1 MSDDDWEPS
10 LRYLVVASFVVA
22 RDGRHKG
29 GHDQT
34 RCTPSTEIGMRYLRP
49 SSEAEM
55 IACFL
60 QQEYAHPERYGIML
74 GAALRVEGVSPGRLT
89 NPDVTDPCANA
100 DRRRVLARYRGYG
113 TGQSSYLSYFPDH
126 GVDWRWV
133 ALTPEEV
140 LDTRYIRYEY
150 WTDLSAG
157 TRSPRVAA
165 ARLRAG
171 CETADPADRTGS
183 AFFALA
189 ERLRAG
195 LVVPPLI
202 LVSADGGETRVI
214 LEGHARVT
222 AFALAPEMVPDEIE
236 VILGTAPEI
245 ARWDEY

>member
-1 MSDDDWEPS
+1 
-10 LRYLVVASFVVA
+10 
-22 RDGRHKG
+22 
-29 GHDQT
+29 
-34 RCTPSTEIGMRYLRP
+34 MRYMRH

-60 QQEYAHPERYGIML
+60 RQEYAHPERYGITL
-74 GAALRVEGVSPGRLT
+74 GNALRAESVSPDRLT
-89 NPDVTDPCANA
+89 NPDIADPVAN
-100 DRRRVLARYRGYG
+100 DERRRVLARYRGYG
-113 TGQSSYLSYFPDH
+113 TGQPSYLTDFPDR
-126 GVDWRWV
+126 GVAWQWV

-140 LDTRYIRYEY
+140 LASRYIRYDY

-171 CETADPADRTGS
+171 CETSDPADRAGS

-202 LVSADGGETRVI
+202 LVSADGGTTRVI

-222 AFALAPEMVPDEIE
+222 AYALAPETIPDELEI
-236 VILGTAPEI
+236 VLGISPGI
-245 ARWDEY
+245 AKWDEY